1 MADGGWRSAEG
12 GGQSAEGRWRSAEG
26 GRQRAK
32 MPTAISEAAI
42 SEAANGAALTPPPLD
57 RDAALRVVP
66 RVLEQ
71 PLFLSSRRFPSRR
84 GRRSSRVVRRVSRTC
99 SEASCRS
106 V

>member
-1 MADGGWRSAEG
+1 MAERGWQMADGGWRMAERRG
-12 GGQSAEGRWRSAEG
+12 RRAERRGQM
-26 GRQRAK
+26 AK
-32 MPTAISEAAI
+32 MRTAISEAAI

-99 SEASCRS
+99 SEAS
-106 V
+106 